1 MVYELYGNCF
11 FALWNSILV
20 ERCIIMISLIVPCL
34 NEESAI
40 PSFYEELMKVQE
52 SLDEIEIIFVDD
64 GSTDKTI
71 KVIKKLQEKDS
82 RVHFIS
88 FSRNF
93 GKEAAM
99 LAGLEYSKGDYVV
112 TMDVDLQDPPSLLPE
127 MYRALIDSESEY
139 DCVATRRKDRK
150 GESMIRSFFSRCF
163 YKLIGYF
170 SSTPIIDGA
179 RDYRFMSRKMVD
191 AVINDREYN
200 RFSKG
205 LYSWVGF
212 NTLWLEYEN
221 IERSTGTTKWSL
233 WTLFKYSVEGILAYS
248 TVPLSVIS
256 FIGIVTFFLAFIGL
270 IVVFVRALLFGDPV
284 AGWPSL
290 VCIITLLGGLIL
302 LCLGIIGLYLSKIYL
317 ETKKRQIYIVKDQG

>member
-1 MVYELYGNCF
+1 
-11 FALWNSILV
+11 
-20 ERCIIMISLIVPCL
+20 
-34 NEESAI
+34 
-40 PSFYEELMKVQE
+40 
-52 SLDEIEIIFVDD
+52 
-64 GSTDKTI
+64 
-71 KVIKKLQEKDS
+71 
-82 RVHFIS
+82 
-88 FSRNF
+88 
-93 GKEAAM
+93 M

-150 GESMIRSFFSRCF
+150 GESMIRSIFSRCF

-170 SSTPIIDGA
+170 SSTPIIDGT

>member
-1 MVYELYGNCF
+1 M
-11 FALWNSILV
+11 
-20 ERCIIMISLIVPCL
+20 
-34 NEESAI
+34 
-40 PSFYEELMKVQE
+40 
-52 SLDEIEIIFVDD
+52 
-64 GSTDKTI
+64 TI

-82 RVHFIS
+82 RVHCIS
-88 FSRNF
+88 FSRNL

-112 TMDVDLQDPPSLLPE
+112 TMDLDLQDPPSLLPE

-170 SSTPIIDGA
+170 SSTPIIDGT

-248 TVPLSVIS
+248 TVPL
-256 FIGIVTFFLAFIGL
+256 
-270 IVVFVRALLFGDPV
+270 LLR
-284 AGWPSL
+284 
-290 VCIITLLGGLIL
+290 I
-302 LCLGIIGLYLSKIYL
+302 
-317 ETKKRQIYIVKDQG
+317 KDRNTI